1 MLFYFSEYITISGNP
16 SHKFTVLLVTDRY
29 KVSIMDERDLPRI
42 MFNAFI
48 HNLNEIQ
55 LCLYIKILE
64 SEIKLCF
71 ILINWSINLLINQ
84 SALFLLKK
92 FFHSYNEFLYIF
104 YLFYIKRLREYV

>member
-71 ILINWSINLLINQ
+71 ILINWSINLLIN
-84 SALFLLKK
+84 LLCS
-92 FFHSYNEFLYIF
+92 F
-104 YLFYIKRLREYV
+104 